1 MKKYI
6 FLSTVL
12 LLFTASCSNDENN
25 NETKEPTQ
33 AVQFSFTNE
42 DFGEDETLTRTA
54 ETAKP
59 QIVDLGDCEAEIT
72 VESEPAAKTR
82 GAKMPAN
89 GHYTIRAYQSGTL
102 KGEMSGTF
110 SGSTF
115 TPDASSPKDI
125 VISAGTYDFI
135 AFNDDVIPSGTGLT
149 VARDKAET
157 ARMGFATQVITATP
171 HKQQVNF
178 TMKHVGA
185 RLRIKLICQK
195 HFPEPLKAFVHNVDD
210 NNLGVNTIYDPATK
224 SYIKGS
230 HTGTTLATITFP
242 VSTEPLYSAS
252 NYGENYSYTSE
263 NTTYQYILPGA
274 TGSKLRLQFT
284 GGTLF
289 WKSLAGSGASN
300 PFTPVSNASYKLTLK
315 MKPKYT
321 YLFSDGTTGFLSSPE
336 NATKKAV
343 GLVVKPGLAISLYT
357 CASFG
362 PWNQSAPA
370 GFHNPEHYK
379 DRFADA
385 YQTADGYELTW
396 DGAHTLLPAGT
407 VKATAIGA
415 YSLPMFDFFYSA
427 AHYDEQVL
435 APAGITATGTL
446 VGKKWFMPSM
456 GELKEA
462 VKTLGFFDETS
473 VSAYFDPYAL
483 TPVPNS
489 SGYWYDNLV
498 TSAFKAAGATE
509 SPFGILCTATEYDE
523 NFVVA
528 LKCAVHTVGFWY
540 SFVKGGVDYHTV
552 AFIHF

>member
-6 FLSTVL
+6 FLSAVL
-12 LLFTASCSNDENN
+12 LLFTASCSNDDNS
-25 NETKEPTQ
+25 NEQKEQTQ

-135 AFNDDVIPSGTGLT
+135 AFNDDVIPSGTELT

-171 HKQQVNF
+171 QKQQVMF

-185 RLRIKLICQK
+185 RVRIKLICQK

-224 SYIKGS
+224 SYTKGS
-230 HTGTTLATITFP
+230 HTGTTPATITFP

-263 NTTYQYILPGA
+263 NATYQYILPGA

-284 GGTLF
+284 AGTLF

-343 GLVVKPGLAISLYT
+343 GLVVKSGLAISLYT
-357 CASFG
+357 CTSLG

-379 DRFADA
+379 NRFADA

-396 DGAHTLLPAGT
+396 EGDHTLLPAGT

-415 YSLPMFDFFYSA
+415 GGYPVFDYFYSA
-427 AHYDEQVL
+427 AHYDELVL

-456 GELKEA
+456 GEIKEA

-473 VSAYFDPYAL
+473 VSAYYDPYAM
-483 TPVPNS
+483 PIPPNS
-489 SGYWYDNLV
+489 SGYWYDNLA
-498 TSAFKAAGATE
+498 TSAFKAAGATSNPLE
-509 SPFGILCTATEYDE
+509 LLYTATEYDE
-523 NFVVA
+523 DYAIA
-528 LKCAVHTVGFWY
+528 LNCGWHTVAFRN
-540 SFVKGGVDYHTV
+540 FVKGGIDYRTV